1 MKIRNTKLS
10 KKTIAFAAAAVL
22 LLASGG
28 FMGTRALPNVESD
41 QVEAPF
47 GMSDLA
53 VVLHENGE
61 ALIGSREEAA
71 PLALDK
77 LDKDSNGQAMVVPGK
92 LYKETLAAENKS
104 SHDQYV
110 RIILRKYW
118 ISANGKDTALT
129 PDMIT
134 INTGKGW
141 AKSSKE
147 STKET
152 EVLYYKEKL
161 AGGET
166 SPAAIT
172 GIRISDAVLDAVEV
186 HEEAEQ
192 VGGKTIITYAYSFDG
207 CHIGIEAEL
216 QAVQTHN
223 AKEAIVSVWGND
235 APKPNADGSLQV
247 Q

>member
-28 FMGTRALPNVESD
+28 FMGTRAMPDIESK
-41 QVEAPF
+41 QIEAPF

-53 VVLHENGE
+53 VVMHENGK
-61 ALIGSREEAA
+61 AITNSREKVAT
-71 PLALDK
+71 LALDN
-77 LDKDSNGQAMVVPGK
+77 LDEDSNGQTMVVPGK
-92 LYKETLAAENKS
+92 RYKEELAAENKS

-118 ISANGKDTALT
+118 ISTKGKDTALT
-129 PDMIT
+129 PDMIEL
-134 INTGKGW
+134 NMGKDW

-152 EVLYYKEKL
+152 EVLYYKKKL

-166 SPAAIT
+166 SSPAIT
-172 GIRISDAVLDAVEV
+172 GIRISNAVLDAVEV
-186 HEEAEQ
+186 NEEAEK

-207 CHIGIEAEL
+207 CHVAIEAEL

-235 APKPNADGSLQV
+235 APQPDADGSLQV